1 METGADAHWR
11 RALEQRLTSRGGA
24 ISGERR
30 PNAQARC
37 LVDFVS
43 VSVDYLSQRPLTLK
57 SSKSVESCVS
67 PHKTQEVFHPAQWRI
82 GPEVEMQ
89 PATARNSAPNSM

>member
-11 RALEQRLTSRGGA
+11 RALEQRLASRGGA

-30 PNAQARC
+30 QNAQARC
-37 LVDFVS
+37 LVNCVS

-57 SSKSVESCVS
+57 SSKSVESTF
-67 PHKTQEVFHPAQWRI
+67 PLT
-82 GPEVEMQ
+82 
-89 PATARNSAPNSM
+89 